1 MLHIPNKLR
10 SIMVH
15 LLKKNKN
22 DQSISAQLLLS
33 DNKYKCKHEFW
44 LSLREVSMVRED
56 DMCGCLRK
64 SVSYST
70 NVDVIWDNFL
80 MDNLSLHIKS
90 HKIFIFFD
98 LEVLTLRNKHRSE
111 VSLLLITFL
120 SPLAYKRT
128 QSDYKSYSAFFNK
141 KACKQIQSLGKK
153 CHGNIYYVLSE
164 KDGTVCVQYYN

>member
-1 MLHIPNKLR
+1 MISLYLHSYCSQKINTRANMSFYFHWGKWVWFEKM
-10 SIMVH
+10 I
-15 LLKKNKN
+15 
-22 DQSISAQLLLS
+22 
-33 DNKYKCKHEFW
+33 
-44 LSLREVSMVRED
+44 
-56 DMCGCLRK
+56 CGCLRK

-141 KACKQIQSLGKK
+141 KARKHYIQSLGKQ
-153 CHGNIYYVLSE
+153 CHGNISYVLSE
-164 KDGTVCVQYYN
+164 KDDTVCVQYYN